1 MIGITLEQSGRD
13 IRHSLRTL
21 GRAPAFTATVVLI
34 LGLAIGM
41 TSAMFTVFHAL
52 LLRELPIRE
61 QDRVVTLT
69 GAGKGLAATEF
80 PLLVDQFHR
89 YQDATRALSSV
100 AGYAHFGAYAFP
112 LRDGDRPLDLKVSG
126 VTGNFFDVLGTRPV
140 LGRLLRPDDDRP
152 WGPVD
157 ETTGDYNI
165 VISWNTWQ
173 SVFGGDSAIIGH
185 RLHAPTIRWEP
196 VIVGVAPPGLDF
208 PRGVDYWIPANYPGL
223 DLIGRLSPG
232 SNIDAARQDYF
243 NFIDTDPG
251 YLELGQH
258 TLTARVD
265 LLTESIV
272 GDVRPALLAL
282 TAAVALLLLLA
293 CVNIGN
299 LVLVRAAGRVREF
312 SIRRALGAASSRIV
326 RELLAEN
333 AVLGIGGGLVGL
345 LLARAL
351 LVVLPRIAP
360 DGLPRIDMIGEAG
373 TPFGI
378 AALVTIA
385 TLLLFGLL
393 PAIGTL
399 RFDLSSPL
407 RSDERSGT
415 EGRRL
420 RRLRMGLVAS
430 QIALALVV
438 LAGAGLLVRSFARL
452 AGMDFG
458 YRTDR
463 LSVMTIALPFD
474 RYLRECN
481 GPASPD
487 DSAATEAVSRCTD
500 QRVFGLHDRIESMFA
515 RMPAVAHAS
524 SILVQPFLGP
534 SVFMTRVEAD
544 HQGQTE
550 GDANPWVAFEAVGP
564 DFFETMGLPLVRGRA
579 FTAADRDGAAGLAI
593 ITQGVARALWP
604 GQDALG
610 RRYHPR
616 GNTDPSAE
624 VTIIGIVPDVH
635 YRQHRV
641 TTPTIYRPYRQMM
654 AQGTFIV
661 RTRGSLRTTL
671 PGIQAGLHDI
681 DSALD
686 VSKAET
692 MDELI
697 APELAEP
704 RLEALLL
711 AAFAIT
717 AVVLAA
723 IGLYGIMAQTV
734 AQRRRELGVRMV
746 LGATAAQLRTM
757 MLRQAAIITAIGG
770 VAGLAGALAGS
781 RMLSAVLFRVSPT
794 DPATLLAISLL
805 LAAVALLAA
814 WIPARR
820 ATRIDP
826 ASALRTQWTN
836 AHHHR

>member
-1 MIGITLEQSGRD
+1 
-13 IRHSLRTL
+13 
-21 GRAPAFTATVVLI
+21 
-34 LGLAIGM
+34 
-41 TSAMFTVFHAL
+41 
-52 LLRELPIRE
+52 
-61 QDRVVTLT
+61 
-69 GAGKGLAATEF
+69 
-80 PLLVDQFHR
+80 
-89 YQDATRALSSV
+89 
-100 AGYAHFGAYAFP
+100 
-112 LRDGDRPLDLKVSG
+112 
-126 VTGNFFDVLGTRPV
+126 
-140 LGRLLRPDDDRP
+140 
-152 WGPVD
+152 
-157 ETTGDYNI
+157 
-165 VISWNTWQ
+165 
-173 SVFGGDSAIIGH
+173 
-185 RLHAPTIRWEP
+185 
-196 VIVGVAPPGLDF
+196 
-208 PRGVDYWIPANYPGL
+208 
-223 DLIGRLSPG
+223 
-232 SNIDAARQDYF
+232 
-243 NFIDTDPG
+243 
-251 YLELGQH
+251 
-258 TLTARVD
+258 
-265 LLTESIV
+265 
-272 GDVRPALLAL
+272 
-282 TAAVALLLLLA
+282 
-293 CVNIGN
+293 
-299 LVLVRAAGRVREF
+299 
-312 SIRRALGAASSRIV
+312 
-326 RELLAEN
+326 
-333 AVLGIGGGLVGL
+333 
-345 LLARAL
+345 
-351 LVVLPRIAP
+351 
-360 DGLPRIDMIGEAG
+360 
-373 TPFGI
+373 
-378 AALVTIA
+378 
-385 TLLLFGLL
+385 
-393 PAIGTL
+393 
-399 RFDLSSPL
+399 
-407 RSDERSGT
+407 
-415 EGRRL
+415 
-420 RRLRMGLVAS
+420 
-430 QIALALVV
+430 
-438 LAGAGLLVRSFARL
+438 
-452 AGMDFG
+452 MDFG
-458 YRTDR
+458 YSTDR

-487 DSAATEAVSRCTD
+487 DSAATEAVSRCTN

-564 DFFETMGLPLVRGRA
+564 DFFETMGLPLVQGRP

-604 GQDALG
+604 GEDALG
-610 RRYHPR
+610 RRYRPR

-734 AQRRRELGVRMV
+734 AQRHRELGVRMV
-746 LGATAAQLRTM
+746 LGATAAELRTM

-794 DPATLLAISLL
+794 DPATLLGISLL

-826 ASALRTQWTN
+826 ASALRSQWTN